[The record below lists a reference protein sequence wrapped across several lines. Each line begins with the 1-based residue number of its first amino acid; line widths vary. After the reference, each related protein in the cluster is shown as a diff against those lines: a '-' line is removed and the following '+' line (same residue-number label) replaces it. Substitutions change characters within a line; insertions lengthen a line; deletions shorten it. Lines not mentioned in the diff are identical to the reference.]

1 MVSTISSA
9 PPESARSLPN
19 IAPSAIRVPTP
30 AAVLPKPLV
39 KLSTASVIGTPA
51 TAATAS
57 EPTVRPRKGWTL
69 NLVISRMIS
78 AMPIRAAGTR
88 RPAGMAGASAAA
100 RADGASASRDEVM
113 SEGSRD
119 VGPRGGA
126 RDRGVGVGVGK
137 QVAVDDLLDRRVE
150 VQPQPGL
157 VGLQRLERGQL

>member
-57 EPTVRPRKGWTL
+57 EPTV
-69 NLVISRMIS
+69 S
-78 AMPIRAAGTR
+78 AEEGVDLEPGDQQDDQRHADQGRGHQAPGGDGGRVR
-88 RPAGMAGASAAA
+88 R
-100 RADGASASRDEVM
+100 RQ
-113 SEGSRD
+113 
-119 VGPRGGA
+119 RG
-126 RDRGVGVGVGK
+126 
-137 QVAVDDLLDRRVE
+137 RR
-150 VQPQPGL
+150 
-157 VGLQRLERGQL
+157 EREQG